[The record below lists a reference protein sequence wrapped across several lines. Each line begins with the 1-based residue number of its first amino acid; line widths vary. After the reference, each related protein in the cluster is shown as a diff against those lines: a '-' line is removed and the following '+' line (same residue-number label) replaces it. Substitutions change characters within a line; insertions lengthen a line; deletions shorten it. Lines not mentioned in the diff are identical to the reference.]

1 MSPQIGAPGMT
12 ELVIMLFMMVFVW
25 GIPIAIVVWLI
36 ITLRAIRQDIAAIRE
51 RLEARQD

>member
-1 MSPQIGAPGMT
+1 MQPSIAAPGMA

-51 RLEARQD
+51 RLESRQD

>member
-12 ELVIMLFMMVFVW
+12 EFVIMLLMMVFVW

-51 RLEARQD
+51 RLESRQD

>member
-1 MSPQIGAPGMT
+1 MIPQIAAPGGT
-12 ELVIMLFMMVFVW
+12 EFVIMLFMVVFVW

-36 ITLRAIRQDIAAIRE
+36 MTLQGIRRDVAAIRK

>member
-1 MSPQIGAPGMT
+1 MQPSIGAPGMA
-12 ELVIMLFMMVFVW
+12 ELVIILFMLVFVW

-36 ITLRAIRQDIAAIRE
+36 ITLRGIRHDIAAIRE

>member
-1 MSPQIGAPGMT
+1 MQPSIGAPGMT
-12 ELVIMLFMMVFVW
+12 EFVIMLVMMVFVW

-36 ITLRAIRQDIAAIRE
+36 ITLRAIRHDVAAIRE

>member
-1 MSPQIGAPGMT
+1 MQPSIGTLGMA
-12 ELVIMLFMMVFVW
+12 ELVIMLFMLVFVW

-36 ITLRAIRQDIAAIRE
+36 ITLRGIRQDVAAIRE